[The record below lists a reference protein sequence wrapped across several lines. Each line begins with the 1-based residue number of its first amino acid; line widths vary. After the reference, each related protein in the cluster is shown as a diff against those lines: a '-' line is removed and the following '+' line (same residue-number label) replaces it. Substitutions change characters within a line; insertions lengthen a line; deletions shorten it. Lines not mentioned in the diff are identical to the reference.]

1 VILRGRFITFEG
13 IEGAGKSTQLAH
25 AAGFLAAQGI
35 DCEVTREP
43 GGTPV
48 AESLRRLLLEP
59 QPEPLD
65 GTAEL
70 LLVFTARAIHVANRI
85 RPALERG
92 AWVLCDRFTDA
103 TEAYQ
108 GAGRGLPADDIL
120 ALERIAQ
127 RGLRPDLTLIFD
139 LPVEQALERATARSP
154 RSDRFESE
162 QRAFHERV
170 RCGYLAI
177 LAREPGRCRR
187 IEALPGPAAVRQ
199 QVEAALAAAVGDWRK
214 GRSGGG

>member
-1 VILRGRFITFEG
+1 MKLRGRFVTFEG
-13 IEGAGKSTQLAH
+13 IEGAGKSTQL
-25 AAGFLAAQGI
+25 GLAAAHLASRGI
-35 DCEVTREP
+35 EVVVTREP

-65 GTAEL
+65 ATAEL

-85 RPALERG
+85 RPALARG

-103 TEAYQ
+103 TVAYQ
-108 GAGRGLPADDIL
+108 GAGRGLPLDDIQ

-139 LPVEQALERATARSP
+139 LPVERALARAAARSP
-154 RSDRFESE
+154 RGDRFESE
-162 QRAFHERV
+162 QSDFHERV
-170 RCGYLAI
+170 RSGYMAI
-177 LAREPGRCRR
+177 LAGEPGRCRR
-187 IEALPGPAAVRQ
+187 IDALPAPEEVWH
-199 QVEAALAAAVGDWRK
+199 QVEAVLAEAVRDWRREGAG
-214 GRSGGG
+214 GR